1 MNIRLKQALLV
12 TLCFAM
18 IGNTGCTTTQNVNA
32 SPEAMA
38 EKKIKVGDKVTVH
51 YTSGHSELVKLTEIG
66 EESLSGIA
74 DDGRSVELDY
84 DNLLTLEHKEV
95 DVLRTAGATVGMVVL
110 GAVLVGAVAVGSM
123 VAVAGG
129 M

>member
-1 MNIRLKQALLV
+1 MKIRLKQALLV

-18 IGNTGCTTTQNVNA
+18 IGNTGCTTTQTINA
-32 SPEAMA
+32 SPEALA
-38 EKKIKVGDKVTVH
+38 EKKVVVGDKLTVH

-74 DDGRSVELDY
+74 DDGRTVELDY

-95 DVLRTAGATVGMVVL
+95 DVLKTAGATVGVVVL
-110 GAVLVGAVAVGSM
+110 GAVLVGAVAVGTM
-123 VAVAGG
+123 AAMAGG
-129 M
+129 Y